1 MMVTM
6 AGWRLEHTYADLPQL
21 FHSAATPTPVREPR
35 LVVFNRPLATRL
47 GLEPDALERPE
58 GAAIFAGNALP
69 DGGRPIAQ
77 AYAGHQFG
85 HFTTLGDGRAILLG
99 EQITPCGD
107 RVDIQLKGAGQTRF
121 SRRGDG
127 RAALGPMLREYII
140 SEAMHALGIPTT
152 RSLAVV
158 TTGEPVYRE
167 GRLEGAVLTRVA
179 ASHIRV
185 GTMQWAA
192 AHDDVGAI
200 RALADYTRARHY
212 PELAGSSAFAEAPV
226 DKPEAYL
233 ELFRA
238 IVARQASLIAR
249 WQLVGFI
256 HGVMNTD
263 NMALSGETID
273 YGPCAFM
280 DTYDP
285 ATVFSS
291 IDEGGRYAYGNQPP
305 IAQWNLARLAEA
317 MLRLFDPDA
326 ERAVERATDALAGFP
341 DLFNQHRLDGMRAK
355 LGLFTQDDE
364 DETLVDDLLAWMQRR
379 SADYTNTFRSL
390 TKGRLVEDSMCA
402 RRGLGEGGSADPEL
416 EAWHQRWQERRA
428 RQPQSAGEADALMR
442 QHNPAFIPRKHNVEA
457 ALAAATADHDLS
469 LMDQLLGVLATPFD
483 HDRDLP
489 MFSAPGVGDRSYRT
503 FCGT

>member
-1 MMVTM
+1 LDSSRT
-6 AGWRLEHTYADLPQL
+6 
-21 FHSAATPTPVREPR
+21 HS
-35 LVVFNRPLATRL
+35 N
-47 GLEPDALERPE
+47 GGE
-58 GAAIFAGNALP
+58 GAAIFAGNVLP
-69 DGGRPIAQ
+69 DGAGPIAQ

-85 HFTTLGDGRAILLG
+85 HFTALGDGRAILLG

-107 RVDIQLKGAGQTRF
+107 RRDIQLKGAGQTRF

-167 GRLEGAVLTRVA
+167 RVLQGAVLTRVA

-192 AHDDVGAI
+192 AHNDEAAT
-200 RALADYTRARHY
+200 RALADHTRARHY
-212 PELAGSSAFAEAPV
+212 PELADS
-226 DKPEAYL
+226 PEPYVA
-233 ELFRA
+233 LFDA
-238 IVARQASLIAR
+238 ILARQASLIAR

-280 DTYDP
+280 DAHDP

-291 IDEGGRYAYGNQPP
+291 IDAGGRYAYGNQPA

-317 MLRLFDPDA
+317 MLPLFDPDVN
-326 ERAVERATDALAGFP
+326 RAVERATAALDRFP
-341 DLFNQHRLDGMRAK
+341 ALFEQHWLDGMRAK
-355 LGLFTQDDE
+355 LGLFTRERDDE
-364 DETLVDDLLAWMQRR
+364 GLVNDLVAWMQRR
-379 SADYTNTFRSL
+379 SADFTNTFRL
-390 TKGRLVEDSMCA
+390 ITTGRLLAHSTNT
-402 RRGLGEGGSADPEL
+402 DPEL
-416 EAWHQRWQERRA
+416 EAWYRRLEA
-428 RQPQSAGEADALMR
+428 RRGRQPQSSAGAEA
-442 QHNPAFIPRKHNVEA
+442 
-457 ALAAATADHDLS
+457 
-469 LMDQLLGVLATPFD
+469 
-483 HDRDLP
+483 
-489 MFSAPGVGDRSYRT
+489 
-503 FCGT
+503 